1 MSDGGKGSARRP
13 SAVSDEVTRDN
24 WERIFGKKAVK
35 TYAGG
40 VPNYVQ
46 DLPCKTDPR
55 APHGFLRNESH
66 TQGRYVCE
74 CEFWNP
80 PEWEFK

>member
-13 SAVSDEVTRDN
+13 QAVPEEIVRDN
-24 WERIFGKKAVK
+24 WERIFGPKAVK

-40 VPNYVQ
+40 EPHYVQ
-46 DLPCKTDPR
+46 DVPCKEDPR

-66 TQGRYVCE
+66 TAGRYVCE

-80 PEWEFK
+80 LELEMK

>member
-13 SAVSDEVTRDN
+13 QAVPEEVVRDN
-24 WERIFGKKAVK
+24 WERIFGPKAVK

-40 VPNYVQ
+40 KPNYVQ
-46 DLPCKTDPR
+46 DVPCKEDPR

-66 TQGRYVCE
+66 TAGRYVCE

-80 PEWEFK
+80 PELEFK